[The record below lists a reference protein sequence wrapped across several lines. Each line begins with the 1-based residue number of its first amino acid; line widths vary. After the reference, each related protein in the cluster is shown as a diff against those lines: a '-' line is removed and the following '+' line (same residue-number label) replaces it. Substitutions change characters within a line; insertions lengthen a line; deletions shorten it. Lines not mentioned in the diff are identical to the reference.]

1 MVTYPETLL
10 IRAALLVL
18 AVGIVLIAMLES

>member
-1 MVTYPETLL
+1 MVTYTETLL

-18 AVGIVLIAMLES
+18 AVGVVLIAMLEV